1 MFEPMTQA
9 KVCCDSVFG
18 VICKVRWHYMVRIAM
33 RFAFE
38 EGGCNTCELIFAK
51 KAELG
56 ILARV
61 KLQWYSDSV
70 LIRFHIRYG
79 AS

>member
-1 MFEPMTQA
+1 MVQA
-9 KVCCDSVFG
+9 KAHCDCVFR
-18 VICKVRWHYMVRIAM
+18 IMCKARWHYMVRIAM

-38 EGGCNTCELIFAK
+38 EGGCNTCALIFAQ

-56 ILARV
+56 ILVRV
-61 KLQWYSDSV
+61 KLQWYADSV
-70 LIRFHIRYG
+70 LIRFHLRYG

>member
-1 MFEPMTQA
+1 MVQA
-9 KVCCDSVFG
+9 KAHCDYVFR
-18 VICKVRWHYMVRIAM
+18 IMCKARWHYMVRIAM

-38 EGGCNTCELIFAK
+38 EGGCNTCELIFAQ

-70 LIRFHIRYG
+70 LIRFHLCYG

>member
-1 MFEPMTQA
+1 M
-9 KVCCDSVFG
+9 
-18 VICKVRWHYMVRIAM
+18 IRIAM

-38 EGGCNTCELIFAK
+38 EGGCNTYELIFAQ

-70 LIRFHIRYG
+70 LIRFHLRYG